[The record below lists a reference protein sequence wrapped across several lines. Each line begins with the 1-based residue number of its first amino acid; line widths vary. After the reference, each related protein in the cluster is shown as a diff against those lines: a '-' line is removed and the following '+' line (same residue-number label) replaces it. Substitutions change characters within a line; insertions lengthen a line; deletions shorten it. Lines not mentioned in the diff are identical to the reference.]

1 MVEIKTIGGS
11 AKSVMDD
18 RLIKK
23 RAEKRKRLGRQL
35 SKNMMKIN
43 KIKIKKTQ

>member
-1 MVEIKTIGGS
+1 
-11 AKSVMDD
+11 MDD

-23 RAEKRKRLGRQL
+23 RAEKRKRLERQL